1 MNKNTG
7 ERVYEACAGH
17 PTENRRGRKV
27 PSGKTLGDGCEESRL
42 KPHCGG

>member
-7 ERVYEACAGH
+7 ERVYEACGRS
-17 PTENRRGRKV
+17 TENRRGRKV

-42 KPHCGG
+42 KPHL